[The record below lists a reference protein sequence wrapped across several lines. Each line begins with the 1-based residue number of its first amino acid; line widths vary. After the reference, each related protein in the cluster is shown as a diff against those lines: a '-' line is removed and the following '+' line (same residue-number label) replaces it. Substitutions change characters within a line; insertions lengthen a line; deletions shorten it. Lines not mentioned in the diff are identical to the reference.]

1 MKKLRSSLF
10 LGMLAVGLYLPARS
24 HAQDREDAAQPAVF
38 VMTNDVDRNEVLSYQ
53 RVPNGQLLEGRRF
66 ATGGR
71 GSGGGIDPLGSQRS
85 LLLSPDGR
93 DLFPVNAGSAD
104 VSVFLLLPT

>member
-71 GSGGGIDPLGSQRS
+71 GSGGGV
-85 LLLSPDGR
+85 SPAAPYSSFALTPNGPYVFAR
-93 DLFPVNAGSAD
+93 QAG
-104 VSVFLLLPT
+104 